1 MIQEQQNPFR
11 FDVEVDGTFFCGRK
25 EDIEDIKD
33 AINNQTNI
41 IMFAKRR
48 IGKTSLIKEIFKYHL
63 DPSILKVSVDIY
75 SISSVRELYD
85 KLKEG
90 IEKSLIGNKTSL
102 EKMQELIKDL
112 QTYFKNAKVSLE
124 ISDKPKVK
132 IESIQQDYN
141 KAIEALFEDYFSYL
155 KAKGNKSVIAIDEF
169 QKIATLSNY
178 KDIEALLRTIVIKR
192 EQLASFIFSGSKR
205 TLLQTMFN
213 DPDRAF
219 YKLGM
224 EHPLKPIERD
234 IFYKWVNDKFKNKDI
249 FMEESAFNYL
259 YDECEGETRFI
270 QKVCH
275 ILYSK
280 INETSIIDETL
291 MRESIDRLIK
301 KNIYIPDMFNRY
313 SLTKQKALKLLANI
327 SSDYYKKEY
336 LEFYDISKA
345 SLQSSISGLLKD
357 DDIHIDNNGV
367 YRFEDVELKMYL
379 RSI

>member
-1 MIQEQQNPFR
+1 MIQEKQNPFR

-25 EDIEDIKD
+25 EDIEESKD
-33 AINNQTNI
+33 AINNQINI

-192 EQLASFIFSGSKR
+192 EELASFIFSGSKR

-224 EHPLKPIERD
+224 EHPLEPIERD

-259 YDECEGETRFI
+259 YNECEGETRFI

-280 INETSIIDETL
+280 TNETSIIDETL
-291 MRESIDRLIK
+291 MSESIDRLIK

-357 DDIHIDNNGV
+357 DDIYIDNNGV

-379 RSI
+379 LSI